1 MHLHACRRTALRL
14 AAAAFVTSLS
24 MPVLA
29 ADAPAADFIDKVARE
44 VIDLIKVKTGTD
56 RELGIRAVLERS
68 FDLSYMGRSALGT
81 HWEGT
86 SEPLRQR
93 FLKAAISAEARAY
106 SERFGQYGGQ
116 TLTVGKVTP
125 KANGIST
132 VDSKL
137 SQTSGAPI
145 VILWDVRDAGQG
157 PRIADVKIEGVS
169 MVMTRRSD
177 FNSFIQSHGG
187 KVEPLIMELEKRA
200 GL

>member
-1 MHLHACRRTALRL
+1 VDLHACRRMALRL
-14 AAAAFVTSLS
+14 AAAAFATSLGL
-24 MPVLA
+24 PALA
-29 ADAPAADFIDKVARE
+29 ADAPAADFIDRVARE
-44 VIDLIKVKTGTD
+44 VIDLIKVNTGPE
-56 RELGIRAVLERS
+56 REKGIRAVLERS
-68 FDLSYMGRSALGT
+68 FDLSFMGRSALGT

-86 SEPLRQR
+86 PEPLRER

-116 TLTVGKVTP
+116 TLSVGKITP
-125 KANGIST
+125 KAHGIST
-132 VDSKL
+132 VDSRL
-137 SQTSGAPI
+137 SQTSGQPI
-145 VILWDVRDAGQG
+145 VILWDVRDVGQG

-187 KVEPLIMELEKRA
+187 KVEELIRELERRA